1 MLFALLAA
9 FLFACS
15 GVSAQRT
22 SRMIGPMK
30 ANALRLGF
38 AAIVLALWNWH
49 SGAVDWTSV
58 AAQRLFASGA
68 LGFGVGDMA
77 LFFAFPRIGARQT
90 LLINLCTAPVF
101 GLIGDRLLLG
111 TPVIAWQVVCCALI
125 LLGVSQAVMGKGT
138 SQQVS
143 GSRTV
148 GLCAALVAGFGQGSG
163 SVLSRWSHLAQSTSG
178 MVLPSAAET
187 LLRVVPGFIVVA
199 LLWLIVR
206 KMRVQAPW
214 AQEHPLTR
222 KASAWVIANACFGA
236 IFGVTCFQHAL
247 LDASSAVVLSITA
260 TAPVMV
266 MPLTFYSERDV
277 PSVRSVLGAL
287 VAIAGVVLLRSVT

>member
-1 MLFALLAA
+1 
-9 FLFACS
+9 
-15 GVSAQRT
+15 
-22 SRMIGPMK
+22 MK

-49 SGAVDWTSV
+49 SGGVDWSSV

-111 TPVIAWQVVCCALI
+111 TPVIAWQVGCCALI
-125 LLGVSQAVMGKGT
+125 LIGVSQAVMGKGT

-143 GSRTV
+143 GSRTF

-163 SVLSRWSHLAQSTSG
+163 SVLSRWSHLAQSISG

-199 LLWLIVR
+199 LLWWTVR
-206 KMRVQAPW
+206 KLRVQAPW
-214 AQEHPLTR
+214 AREQPLTR
-222 KASAWVIANACFGA
+222 KAAAWVIANACFGA

-287 VAIAGVVLLRSVT
+287 LAIVGVVLLRSVT